1 MPRKGARGGE
11 RRALAGRGGGLKAAA
26 DSEETVD
33 RAVGAGL
40 ACQRLTL
47 PSSPDDRYTPALR
60 KVDPLFRKLLI
71 ATGVLALAFPATAYA
86 APGNSPDRFEKAGS
100 AGKVDSAI
108 RPRSL
113 AKEAKVQVIVQVTG
127 DPVAVVESTKGRRL
141 SDSERKTVRDNLR
154 KKQDKVAKTIT
165 GKGGK
170 VQSNM
175 QSAYNGMRVQIKASQ
190 LDAVA
195 ALPEVVAIH
204 AVPLHRLDNTVSVP
218 YLGVPQVWQSTGYTG
233 KNIKLAV
240 IDTGIDYTH
249 ANFGGPGTVKAYEKA
264 HAAEA
269 SAADPKLFGPKAPRV
284 KGGWDFVGDDYDAD
298 PDSATYQPV
307 PHPDPNPLDCNGHG
321 SHVAGTAGG
330 SGVLP
335 NGSTYTGPYNSK
347 IGSTAFKVGPGV
359 APQVDLYALR
369 VFGCGGSTDV
379 TTEAIDWAV
388 ANDMDVINMS
398 LGSSFGR
405 ANEPDAVAASNA
417 VGAGVVVVAS
427 AGNSGSAPYITGA
440 PGAGDGVVSVAAVDS
455 TSSFPGAK
463 LSLSNG
469 TSVPAILANN
479 ASLPSGSLKVV
490 VVRDQ
495 AGNLGLG
502 CDVQQFKDAGI
513 VKGGNQLAVVSR
525 GDCARVA
532 KAIFGQQAGAAAVLQ
547 VNTDASYPPFE
558 GDITSNPDDGTPYVV
573 TIPFLGARLTDRDGV
588 VAADGGSVT
597 LAPAVLDNPGFR
609 GYGSFSSGGP
619 RNGDSEISPNVAAPG
634 VSIVST
640 GVGTGTGAA
649 TISGTSMA
657 APHVAGVAALAVQA
671 HPKWDA
677 AEIASAL
684 VTTADPQKV
693 AGQQLTRGGVGLVDA
708 AQAVSTQVVVG
719 GDPYRTTSGWFREP
733 SLSFGFAEPSVAF
746 AGFKMLTIE
755 NKGKKAVTYKVSTSA
770 DPLSRPAKVVLST
783 KSITVKP
790 GKTAKVKVALVADA
804 RKLGSSS
811 GDDQFALN
819 QVSGHVV
826 LTAGSEVLR
835 VPYLLVPRA
844 QAKVSADSSS
854 FPLTLKSKVNQTKA
868 LTKAQAK
875 AQAKALAKA
884 KAKSKSK
891 GKNVSKPT
899 PKPTPKPEP
908 ATSATIK
915 LTNRGAL
922 EAGVDFYTWGL
933 KDAKDVRK
941 RTPGSGFDLRAAGVQ
956 SFAYGDDALL
966 VFAINNHDRWS
977 NAAVNEFDVEID
989 TNGDGAPDWIVF
1001 SFDSGAIRN
1010 GDFDGLV
1017 EVWAFD
1023 LRSGDLYATGYL
1035 AVAPT
1040 DSSTILLPVN
1050 ASDLG
1055 LTPKAGAFSYTV
1067 ASYSLEG
1074 DGSDSFSSV
1083 AKYNPWAKAI
1093 EDGQWADV
1101 PVAGKKTKATVV
1113 TASIDPARWAAQKPL
1128 GLMAVALDNKSG
1140 AGEALLI
1147 AGK

>member
-1 MPRKGARGGE
+1 MVNGLGCAPVHRRLPTRRRNPRG
-11 RRALAGRGGGLKAAA
+11 RRLGTAA
-26 DSEETVD
+26 
-33 RAVGAGL
+33 
-40 ACQRLTL
+40 
-47 PSSPDDRYTPALR
+47 ALR
-60 KVDPLFRKLLI
+60 KVPPLFRKLLI
-71 ATGVLALAFPATAYA
+71 ATGVLALALPATAYA
-86 APGNSPDRFEKAGS
+86 APGDSPDRFEKSGA
-100 AGKVDSAI
+100 AGKVDSAV

-113 AKEAKVQVIVQVTG
+113 AKDAKVQVIVEVTG

-141 SDSERKTVRDNLR
+141 SDSERKAVRDGLR
-154 KKQDKVAKTIT
+154 KKQDKVAKTVT

-233 KNIKLAV
+233 KGVKVAI
-240 IDTGIDYTH
+240 IDTGVDYTH
-249 ANFGGPGTVKAYEKA
+249 ANFGGPGTVAAFEKA

-298 PDSATYQPV
+298 PDSDTYQPV
-307 PHPDPNPLDCNGHG
+307 PNPDPNPLDCNGHG

-335 NGSTYTGPYNSK
+335 NGSTYAGPYNAAT
-347 IGSTAFKVGPGV
+347 GSTAFKVGPGV

-405 ANEPDAVAASNA
+405 ADEPDAVAASNA

-440 PGAGDGVVSVAAVDS
+440 PGAGDGVVAVAAVDS
-455 TSSFPGAK
+455 TPTFPGAK
-463 LSLSNG
+463 LGLSTG
-469 TSVPAILANN
+469 SVSAILANN
-479 ASLPSGSLKVV
+479 AALPTGPLEVV
-490 VVRDQ
+490 VVRDDA
-495 AGNLGLG
+495 AGVGLG
-502 CDVQQFKDAGI
+502 CDVEQFTDAGI
-513 VKGGNQLAVVSR
+513 HEGGNQLAVVSR
-525 GDCARVA
+525 GECARVA

-547 VNTDASYPPFE
+547 INTDPSYPPFE

-573 TIPFLGARLTDRDGV
+573 TIPFLGVRSTDGDAV
-588 VAADGGSVT
+588 VAADEDPVT
-597 LAPAVLDNPGFR
+597 FASAILDNPGFR

-640 GVGTGTGAA
+640 GVGTGTEGA

-671 HPKWDA
+671 HPKWNA

-684 VTTADPQKV
+684 VTTADPEKV
-693 AGQQLTRGGVGLVDA
+693 AGQQLVRGGVGLVDT

-719 GDPYRTTSGWFREP
+719 GDPYRTASGWFREP
-733 SLSFGFAEPSVAF
+733 SLSFGFAEPSASF
-746 AGFKMLTIE
+746 SGFKTLVIE
-755 NKGKKAVTYKVSTSA
+755 NKGKKAVTYKLSTAA
-770 DPLSRPAKVVLST
+770 DAQSRPAKVTLSA
-783 KSITVKP
+783 KSVTVKP

-804 RKLGSSS
+804 RKLGSSF
-811 GDDQFALN
+811 GDDQFAFN

-844 QAKVSADSSS
+844 QAKVSADSS
-854 FPLTLKSKVNQTKA
+854 FPLASKTT
-868 LTKAQAK
+868 TKAQT
-875 AQAKALAKA
+875 
-884 KAKSKSK
+884 SNK
-891 GKNVSKPT
+891 GKKGSKPG

-908 ATSATIK
+908 VTSATVK

-933 KDAKDVRK
+933 KDGRDVPK

-956 SFAYGDDALL
+956 SFADGDDALL

-989 TNGDGAPDWIVF
+989 TDGDGTPDWIVF
-1001 SFDSGAIRN
+1001 SYDSGAVTA
-1010 GDFDGLV
+1010 GDFNGLV
-1017 EVWAFD
+1017 EVWAYE
-1023 LRSGDLYATGYL
+1023 LATGILYGTGFL
-1035 AVAPT
+1035 ASAPT
-1040 DSSTILLPVN
+1040 DSSTILLPVY
-1050 ASDLG
+1050 ASSLG
-1055 LTPKAGAFSYTV
+1055 LTADAGDFSYTV
-1067 ASYSLEG
+1067 FSYSLEG
-1074 DGSDSFSSV
+1074 DGSDGFSSS

-1101 PVAGKKTKATVV
+1101 PVAGKKTKATEV
-1113 TASIDPARWAAQKPL
+1113 TAAIDPALWATQKPL
-1128 GLMAVALDNKSG
+1128 GLMAVTLDNKSG
-1140 AGEALLI
+1140 GDEALLI

>member
-1 MPRKGARGGE
+1 
-11 RRALAGRGGGLKAAA
+11 
-26 DSEETVD
+26 
-33 RAVGAGL
+33 
-40 ACQRLTL
+40 
-47 PSSPDDRYTPALR
+47 
-60 KVDPLFRKLLI
+60 LFRKVLI
-71 ATGVLALAFPATAYA
+71 ATGVLALAFPAAAYA
-86 APGNSPDRFEKAGS
+86 APGDSPDRFEKASS

-113 AKEAKVQVIVQVTG
+113 AKEAKVQVIVEVAG
-127 DPVAVVESTKGRRL
+127 DPVAVVESTKGRKL
-141 SDSERKTVRDNLR
+141 SESERKTVRDGLR
-154 KKQDKVAKTIT
+154 KKQDKVARTVT

-170 VQSNM
+170 VQSTM

-195 ALPEVVAIH
+195 ELPEVVAIH

-233 KNIKLAV
+233 KNIKVAI
-240 IDTGIDYTH
+240 IDTGVDYTH
-249 ANFGGPGTVKAYEKA
+249 ANFGGPGTVEAYETA

-269 SAADPKLFGPKAPRV
+269 DPADPSLFGPEAPRV

-298 PDSATYQPV
+298 PDSDTYQPV

-330 SGVLP
+330 NGVLP
-335 NGSTYTGPYNSK
+335 DGSAYAGPYNAET
-347 IGSTAFKVGPGV
+347 GTTAFKVGPGV
-359 APQVDLYALR
+359 APEVDLYALR
-369 VFGCGGSTDV
+369 VFGCGGSTDI

-398 LGSSFGR
+398 LGSNFGR
-405 ANEPDAVAASNA
+405 ASEPDAVAASNA

-427 AGNSGSAPYITGA
+427 AGNSGGAPYITGA
-440 PGAGDGVVSVAAVDS
+440 PGAGDGVVAVAAVDS
-455 TSSFPGAK
+455 TPSFPGAK
-463 LSLSNG
+463 LNFGNG
-469 TSVPAILANN
+469 TSLSAILANN
-479 ASLPSGSLKVV
+479 EELPSAALDVV
-490 VVRDQ
+490 VVRDA
-495 AGNLGLG
+495 AGAVGLG
-502 CDVQQFKDAGI
+502 CDAQQFRDAGI
-513 VKGGNQLAVVSR
+513 VEGGNQLAVVSR
-525 GDCARVA
+525 GECARVA

-547 VNTDASYPPFE
+547 INSDPSYPPFE

-573 TIPFLGARLTDRDGV
+573 TIPFLGVRSIDGEAV
-588 VAADGGSVT
+588 LAADGGAVT
-597 LAPAVLDNPGFR
+597 LASAVLENPGFR

-640 GVGTGTGAA
+640 GVGTGTEGA

-684 VTTADPQKV
+684 VTTADPEKV
-693 AGQQLTRGGVGLVDA
+693 AGQQVVRGGVGLVDA

-733 SLSFGFAEPSVAF
+733 SLSFGFSEPSVAF

-755 NKGKKAVTYKVSTSA
+755 NKGKKAVTYKVTTSA

-783 KSITVKP
+783 KSVTVKP

-804 RKLGSSS
+804 RKLGSSF
-811 GDDQFALN
+811 GADQFAFN

-826 LTAGSEVLR
+826 LTAGKEVLR

-844 QAKVSADSSS
+844 RAKVSADSS
-854 FPLTLKSKVNQTKA
+854 FPLTVKANQTKA
-868 LTKAQAK
+868 QTQAK
-875 AQAKALAKA
+875 GKDNAK
-884 KAKSKSK
+884 
-891 GKNVSKPT
+891 
-899 PKPTPKPEP
+899 PKTEP

-915 LTNRGAL
+915 LLNSGGAL
-922 EAGVDFYTWGL
+922 QAGVDFYTWGL
-933 KDAKDVRK
+933 KDGKDVPK
-941 RTPGSGFDLRAAGVQ
+941 RSPGGGFDLRAAGVQ
-956 SFAYGDDALL
+956 SFADGDDMLM

-989 TNGDGAPDWIVF
+989 TDGDGAPDWIVF
-1001 SFDSGAIRN
+1001 SFDSGAVRA
-1010 GDFDGLV
+1010 GDFNGLV
-1017 EVWAFD
+1017 EVWALD
-1023 LRSGDLYATGYL
+1023 LGNGDLYATGYL
-1035 AVAPT
+1035 ANAPT

-1050 ASDLG
+1050 AGDLG
-1055 LTPKAGAFSYTV
+1055 LTAEAGDFSYTV
-1067 ASYSLEG
+1067 TSYSLEG
-1074 DGSDSFSSV
+1074 DGSLGDSFSSS
-1083 AKYNPWAKAI
+1083 ARYNPWAKAI

-1101 PVAGKKTKATVV
+1101 PVAGRKTKATQV
-1113 TASIDPARWAAQKPL
+1113 TAAIDPAQWAAQKPL
-1128 GLMAVALDNKSG
+1128 GLMAVALDNKAG